1 MRFSINDYFIKNGNA
16 YFSQMGFIYSDKW
29 NEDSLSI
36 VTNEDTVKF
45 VYTGNEDEIQRDA
58 DIVYYLYDSKN
69 ITNMNLP
76 VISSNGIYTVYR
88 KTLSS
93 MPK

>member
-1 MRFSINDYFIKNGNA
+1 
-16 YFSQMGFIYSDKW
+16 MGFIYSDKW

-36 VTNEDTVKF
+36 ITNEDTVKF